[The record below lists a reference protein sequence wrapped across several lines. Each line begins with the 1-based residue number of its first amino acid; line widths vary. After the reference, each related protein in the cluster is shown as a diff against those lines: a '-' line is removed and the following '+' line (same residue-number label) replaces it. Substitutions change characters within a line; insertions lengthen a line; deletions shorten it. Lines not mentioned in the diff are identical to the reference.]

1 MFTELWMCHVQ
12 QNTKMEG
19 TVFAATLE
27 GIKHVKSEQGE
38 ILSQPFLDVCKH
50 ILPVIGN
57 CSMSFHLLLLQDE
70 DSERKTCLFDILT
83 CFIL

>member
-1 MFTELWMCHVQ
+1 MCHVQ

-19 TVFAATLE
+19 TVFAPTLE
-27 GIKHVKSEQGE
+27 GMKHVKSEQGE

-70 DSERKTCLFDILT
+70 DSERKTCLFDILM